1 MSNINGDASTDAMAA
16 ALKDAAGD
24 LEVMANEN
32 LKLQHEFE
40 AQRWAGLDILSGAAT
55 RINTIRE
62 GLVDVADK
70 IGVGGQIVR
79 DARLNNHM
87 ITHATKESLGQ
98 A

>member
-1 MSNINGDASTDAMAA
+1 MSNINADAPTDAMAA
-16 ALKDAAGD
+16 ALTDAAGD
-24 LEVMANEN
+24 LEAMANEN
-32 LKLQHEFE
+32 LKIQHEFE
-40 AQRWAGLDILSGAAT
+40 AQRWDGLDILSSAAT
-55 RINTIRE
+55 RINTIRDS
-62 GLVDVADK
+62 LVDVADK